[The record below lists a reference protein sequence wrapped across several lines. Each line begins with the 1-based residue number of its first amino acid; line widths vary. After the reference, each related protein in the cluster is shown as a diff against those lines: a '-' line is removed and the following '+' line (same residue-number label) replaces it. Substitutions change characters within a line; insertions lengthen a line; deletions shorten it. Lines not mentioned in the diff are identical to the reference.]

1 MPKKKEKTE
10 SPLNP
15 EISRELHK
23 LQFANQR
30 MSRAEKAS
38 RHREECSFEQAQ
50 RARIKDVQL
59 KILKDEHYDK
69 HNEGRALRQAQE
81 SRQED
86 RRRSGKVP
94 SLT

>member
-69 HNEGRALRQAQE
+69 HKKA
-81 SRQED
+81 D
-86 RRRSGKVP
+86 RKIGGVRGKFHP
-94 SLT
+94 SLERTRKRT